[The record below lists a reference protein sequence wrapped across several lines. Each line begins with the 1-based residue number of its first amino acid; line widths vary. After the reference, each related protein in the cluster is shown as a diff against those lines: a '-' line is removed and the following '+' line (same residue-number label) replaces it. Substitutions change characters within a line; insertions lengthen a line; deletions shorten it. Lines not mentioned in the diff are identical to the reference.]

1 MNKLKFGLAGVGLDL
16 FRDKLFIYV
25 MLKLYT
31 EFQCSTMPGTGQK
44 VCGGVCLWGGCLC
57 VKAYFIIQH
66 K

>member
-31 EFQCSTMPGTGQK
+31 EFQCSTMPGTGQT
-44 VCGGVCLWGGCLC
+44 VCGG
-57 VKAYFIIQH
+57 
-66 K
+66 